1 MQLFPLTVIGPTV
14 SVNATHQA
22 QPGRRL
28 REASMGGK
36 GEGGGGCLVMLRG
49 LRSRGRRWLLG
60 GCWTRARS
68 DTAEFCCSRRTL
80 RMNLAYRSIQDVLTG
95 AEAALP
101 YVFMS
106 TYYVTNAD
114 KDKNDVVTDLKA
126 SKDSQ
131 TAAGTVMTKKALID
145 LIETDGH
152 SAKTYNAGKSEDIRV
167 VDKKF
172 LRTDSNNTKADN
184 LGSLP
189 KISR

>member
-1 MQLFPLTVIGPTV
+1 MCSSPFVRSRATRALGPTLAREVTIV
-14 SVNATHQA
+14 SGGPRLACPAARVRALPCSA
-22 QPGRRL
+22 VLAEILERPG
-28 REASMGGK
+28 
-36 GEGGGGCLVMLRG
+36 
-49 LRSRGRRWLLG
+49 
-60 GCWTRARS
+60 
-68 DTAEFCCSRRTL
+68 
-80 RMNLAYRSIQDVLTG
+80 VLTG

-114 KDKNDVVTDLKA
+114 KDDDGVITDLKA

-131 TAAGTVMTKKALID
+131 TATGTIMKKKALID

-167 VDKKF
+167 VSKKF
-172 LRTDSNNTKADN
+172 LRTDSNSTEADN